1 MSDITLPGV
10 LSNRSAAIERC
21 FRLRRAGLSLVFTNG
36 CFDVLHAGHIHLLER
51 ARAFGDFLVVGL
63 NADSSVSLLKGPA
76 RPVMP
81 LSSRALCL
89 ASLRQVD
96 MVVPFEEPTPAE
108 LIRAIH
114 PDVLVKGG
122 DYDASSVVGA
132 DLVVSTGGRVEI
144 VPLLDGFSTTSILE
158 RASGGR

>member
-1 MSDITLPGV
+1 MIDAMLPGDP
-10 LSNRSAAIERC
+10 SNWNAAIERC
-21 FRLRRAGLSLVFTNG
+21 LRLRHAGLSLVFTNG
-36 CFDVLHAGHIHLLER
+36 CFDVLHAGHIHLLEQ

-63 NADSSVSLLKGPA
+63 NTDSSVRLLKGPG

-96 MVVPFEEPTPAE
+96 MVVPFDEPTPAE

-122 DYDASSVVGA
+122 DYDATSVVGA
-132 DLVVSTGGRVEI
+132 DLVISTGGRVEI
-144 VPLLDGFSTTSILE
+144 VPLLDGFSTSSALE
-158 RASGGR
+158 KASGRR